1 MLLSHARTRCISAL
15 LVVVAAASAASADS
29 DSQKFYKAYYLEHA
43 RGDLSAAAKLY
54 ADVAGDRDVDRA
66 LRSEARDRL
75 AACQE
80 ELVSTDFAR
89 LMPHDAWAYVE
100 INRPGDQL
108 MSLIDQ
114 LGLLADSDSDSDGT
128 GKKLGISPVII
139 KELLGIRGAAV
150 AITGFDPSRQM
161 PMGVA
166 VFHPGNLEVIRGLIE
181 TALPVAAEK
190 AKSIGGFPT
199 YKIDGKVLV
208 TLTKRLVIVS
218 TTPADIDGVIDR
230 LRGDETRS
238 LATNKDLADSL
249 EGRDDSLIY
258 FCVNAKPLM
267 PLLKA
272 AMAAGGTQSK
282 ELAIAQALLD
292 INSLRS
298 LTGMAG
304 VSDEGLFIDVSLN
317 LDEGHSN
324 LVYNFLRLPPIRRD
338 TLKSIPA
345 GAAWFLAG
353 ALNEAPSRFSSDGGD
368 SDQKPIVTALDIGRE
383 IFANI
388 VSFGVF
394 GLPPEE
400 PGSSRGTPIPDIA
413 AVMTVNDT
421 AKSEALWTQILGIA
435 SMASCGGPM
444 EGTTDEVEG
453 VQVRGFQMPENI
465 TVYFGTVG
473 HDVIISPS
481 KSAISRAIAAKRGGK
496 TILDDKVFASS
507 LKRFGPATTML
518 LSAHPGRCAQI
529 ARMFM
534 QGSESEE
541 IERAIALLTDTVA
554 TLTLSHSGE
563 SLRFTGTVTGI
574 PDVSDLV
581 TQLVMD
587 MKNGRAR
594 ARFASH
600 ESDPAPEPVRDGHNA
615 DRKLSDS
622 ADTDTLL
629 DKFEV
634 LAVDHNDREAALS
647 IGKKLVKAAWDDALA
662 LNNFA
667 WELVTEDRYDGGYN
681 KLALEATKRSNAL
694 TEHGN
699 WMFVDTLAHARFALG
714 DVETAVKLETL
725 AVKLAGD
732 NDRRGEAE
740 AALKLFKQALER
752 GELSVKTPE

>member
-1 MLLSHARTRCISAL
+1 MLMTSVKSRWMGVLAIAVAVTSTSLAL
-15 LVVVAAASAASADS
+15 ADGE
-29 DSQKFYKAYYLEHA
+29 KFYKAYYLEHA
-43 RGDLSAAAKLY
+43 KGDLSAAAELY
-54 ADVAGDRDVDRA
+54 SEVVGDHGADRE
-66 LRSEARDRL
+66 LRSEARGRL

-80 ELVSTDFAR
+80 ELVSADFAR
-89 LMPHDAWAYVE
+89 LMPHDAWAYIE
-100 INRPGDQL
+100 INRPGEQL

-114 LGLLADSDSDSDGT
+114 LGLLSDSGSGKA

-139 KELLGIRGAAV
+139 KELLGVRGAAV
-150 AITGFDPSRQM
+150 AITGFDPARQQ
-161 PMGVA
+161 PLGVA
-166 VFHPGNLEVIRGLIE
+166 VFHPGNIEIIRGLIE
-181 TALPVAAEK
+181 TALPVAAEEV
-190 AKSIGGFPT
+190 KSIGGFPT
-199 YKIDGKVLV
+199 YSIEGEVLV
-208 TLTKRLVIVS
+208 TLTKRLVVIS
-218 TTPADIDGVIDR
+218 TQAAVIDGVIDR
-230 LRGDETRS
+230 LSGDEDRS
-238 LATNKDLADSL
+238 LATNKDLAGAL
-249 EGRDDSLIY
+249 RGRDDSLIY
-258 FCVNAKPLM
+258 FCVNAKPIM

-282 ELAIAQALLD
+282 ELAMAQALLD
-292 INSLRS
+292 LNSLRS
-298 LTGMAG
+298 LTGRAG
-304 VSDEGLFIDVSLN
+304 VSDDGLFLDVSLN

-324 LVYNFLRLPPIRRD
+324 LIYNFLRLPPIRRD

-345 GAAWFLAG
+345 GAAWFIAG
-353 ALNEAPSRFSSDGGD
+353 ALNEAPSRFSSDGGE
-368 SDQKPIVTALDIGRE
+368 SHQKPIVTALDIGRE

-394 GLPPEE
+394 ALPPE
-400 PGSSRGTPIPDIA
+400 GSSPSRGVPIPDIA
-413 AVMTVNDT
+413 AVLTVNDT
-421 AKSEALWTQILGIA
+421 VKSEALWTQILGIA

-444 EGTTDEVEG
+444 EGTIDEVEG
-453 VQVRGFQMPENI
+453 VEVRGFQMPENI

-529 ARMFM
+529 AKIFM
-534 QGSESEE
+534 GGNE
-541 IERAIALLTDTVA
+541 IPEMEQAIALLTDTVA

-563 SLRFTGTVTGI
+563 SLRFSGTVTGI

-587 MKNGRAR
+587 MKNGRGR

-600 ESDPAPEPVRDGHNA
+600 QSDPSPAPAREAHRA
-615 DRKLSDS
+615 DSDRSDS
-622 ADTDTLL
+622 ADTHTLL

-634 LAVDHNDREAALS
+634 LAVDENDREAALAV
-647 IGKKLVKAAWDDALA
+647 GKRLVKAAWEDARK
-662 LNNFA
+662 LNDFA
-667 WELVTEDRYDGGYN
+667 WVLVTEDRYDGGYN

-694 TEHGN
+694 TDHTN
-699 WMFVDTLAHARFALG
+699 WMYVDTYAHARFALG
-714 DVETAVKLETL
+714 EVETAVKLEAR

-740 AALKLFKQALER
+740 AALERFKKALE
-752 GELSVKTPE
+752 GAKLSVKTPE

>member
-1 MLLSHARTRCISAL
+1 MLLTHVRTRWISAL
-15 LVVVAAASAASADS
+15 LVVVAATSAASADS
-29 DSQKFYKAYYLEHA
+29 DSAKFYKAYYLEHA

-54 ADVAGDRDVDRA
+54 GDVAGDRDVDRA

-89 LMPHDAWAYVE
+89 LMPHDAWAYIE

-114 LGLLADSDSDSDGT
+114 LGLLADSDSDGAR
-128 GKKLGISPVII
+128 GKKLGISPAII
-139 KELLGIRGAAV
+139 KELLGIRGAAI
-150 AITGFDPSRQM
+150 AITGFDPSRQR

-166 VFHPGNLEVIRGLIE
+166 VFHPGNIEVVRGLIE
-181 TALPVAAEK
+181 TALPIAAEE

-199 YKIDGKVLV
+199 YSIEGEVLV
-208 TLTKRLVIVS
+208 TLTKRLVVIS
-218 TTPADIDGVIDR
+218 TQAADIDGVIDR
-230 LRGDETRS
+230 LRGDEERS
-238 LATNKDLADSL
+238 LATNKDLADTL
-249 EGRDDSLIY
+249 AGRDDALIY

-267 PLLKA
+267 PLLKE

-282 ELAIAQALLD
+282 ELAIAQALFD

-298 LTGMAG
+298 LTGKAG
-304 VSDEGLFIDVSLN
+304 VSDEGLFLDVSLN

-345 GAAWFLAG
+345 GAAWFIAG
-353 ALNEAPSRFSSDGGD
+353 ALNEAPSRFTADSGGSDE
-368 SDQKPIVTALDIGRE
+368 KPIVTALDIGRE
-383 IFANI
+383 VFANI

-394 GLPPEE
+394 GLPPEG
-400 PGSSRGTPIPDIA
+400 PSSSRGVPIPDVA

-421 AKSEALWTQILGIA
+421 AKSEALWTQMLGIA

-453 VQVRGFQMPENI
+453 VEVRAFQMPENI
-465 TVYFGTVG
+465 TVYFAAVG

-518 LSAHPGRCAQI
+518 LSAHPGRCAEFGKQ
-529 ARMFM
+529 FM
-534 QGSESEE
+534 RGDAPAE
-541 IERAIALLTDTVA
+541 IEQVIALLTDTVA

-563 SLRFTGTVTGI
+563 SLRFSGTVTGI
-574 PDVSDLV
+574 PDVSEMV
-581 TQLVMD
+581 TQFVMD
-587 MKNGRAR
+587 MKNGRGR
-594 ARFASH
+594 ARFASQVSRPMPKPVH
-600 ESDPAPEPVRDGHNA
+600 EANRA
-615 DRKLSDS
+615 DREPSDS
-622 ADTDTLL
+622 ADAETLL
-629 DKFEV
+629 EEFEV
-634 LAVDHNDREAALS
+634 LAVDENDREAALAV
-647 IGKKLVKAAWDDALA
+647 GKRLVKAAWEDARK
-662 LNNFA
+662 LNDFA
-667 WELVTEDRYDGGYN
+667 WVLVTEDRYDGGYN
-681 KLALEATKRSNAL
+681 ELALEATKRSNAL
-694 TEHGN
+694 TDHAN
-699 WMFVDTLAHARFALG
+699 WMYVDTFAHARFALG
-714 DVETAVKLETL
+714 EVETAVKLEAR
-725 AVKLAGD
+725 AVELAGD

-740 AALKLFKQALER
+740 AALKRFKKALHST
-752 GELSVKTPE
+752 ELSVKTPE